1 MFGKGPVTEIKV
13 GAGLSADV
21 SGLLDVGTEVYA
33 FLWPGSVVA
42 SSHSRQRIAL
52 VSGGYRR
59 MVWERVRVDLR
70 ESVPEG
76 IDESMAFYWDCR
88 EDELPFVSCA
98 NAGATVWLPRAI
110 CEACGVGEGSTL
122 LARGGAHGALWL
134 YPQGAGDAGHP
145 EGAS

>member
-13 GAGLSADV
+13 GAGLSVDV
-21 SGLLDVGTEVYA
+21 SGLLDVGAEVYA
-33 FLWPGSVVA
+33 FLWPGSVV
-42 SSHSRQRIAL
+42 SSSRQGIVLA
-52 VSGGYRR
+52 GGEYRH
-59 MVWERVRVDLR
+59 MVWERVREDVR
-70 ESVPEG
+70 WSMPEG
-76 IDESMAFYWDCR
+76 ADGSMASCWECD